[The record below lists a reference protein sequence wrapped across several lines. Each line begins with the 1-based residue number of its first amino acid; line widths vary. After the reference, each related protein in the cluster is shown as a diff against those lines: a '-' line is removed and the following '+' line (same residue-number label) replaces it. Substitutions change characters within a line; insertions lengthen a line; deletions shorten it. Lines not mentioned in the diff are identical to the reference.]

1 MTAEWPL
8 FIECDAWTGIED
20 DRGGDEK
27 DISTRMILAEVLC
40 EAMSDFSVEGNH
52 TNQINFLI
60 YKLSMIYLFFFNYSN
75 QRDYNAINQ
84 NENVDI
90 E

>member
-1 MTAEWPL
+1 
-8 FIECDAWTGIED
+8 
-20 DRGGDEK
+20 
-27 DISTRMILAEVLC
+27 MILAEVLC
-40 EAMSDFSVEGNH
+40 EAMSDFSAEGNH
-52 TNQINFLI
+52 TNQINAFI
-60 YKLSMIYLFFFNYSN
+60 YKLSMFYLFFFNYSN